1 MESSGVSHSLTLDG
15 DWRCVGGRR
24 LRRFCRQERF
34 SCDGGSP
41 LRSFV
46 RVFFEIRQGVANLAL
61 FIIPTRDAVCKE
73 INEKVSKNK
82 KEKGQKSAAFRLA
95 TKARRST
102 RRRPKIQRRCV
113 ARTSAN
119 VTPNFSRVRASARKS
134 RPRRAPPI
142 EISASAIGVAIPSAA
157 PKELSKPKP
166 FGTSS

>member
-61 FIIPTRDAVCKE
+61 FIIPTRAAVCKE
-73 INEKVSKNK
+73 INEKARKRQKKRRVSSRDENAAFDKASSKDSTTVRRSHVGQRNAQFF
-82 KEKGQKSAAFRLA
+82 KGSRLRSEIATEKSAADRNQ
-95 TKARRST
+95 RVGD
-102 RRRPKIQRRCV
+102 RRRDPK
-113 ARTSAN
+113 
-119 VTPNFSRVRASARKS
+119 
-134 RPRRAPPI
+134 RRAQR
-142 EISASAIGVAIPSAA
+142 
-157 PKELSKPKP
+157 
-166 FGTSS
+166 T

>member
-73 INEKVSKNK
+73 INEKARIKAK
-82 KEKGQKSAAFRLA
+82 KSAAFHLA
-95 TKARRST
+95 TKTRRST
-102 RRRPKIQRRCV
+102 RRRPTRLATVRRSHVGQRNAQFFKGSRLRSEI
-113 ARTSAN
+113 APEKSAADRN
-119 VTPNFSRVRASARKS
+119 QRVGDRRRDSK
-134 RPRRAPPI
+134 RRAQR
-142 EISASAIGVAIPSAA
+142 
-157 PKELSKPKP
+157 
-166 FGTSS
+166 T

>member
-46 RVFFEIRQGVANLAL
+46 RVFFEIRQSVANLAL

-73 INEKVSKNK
+73 INEKARIKAK
-82 KEKGQKSAAFRLA
+82 KSAALRLA
-95 TKARRST
+95 TKARRLT
-102 RRRPKIQRRCV
+102 RRRQKIQRRCV

-142 EISASAIGVAIPSAA
+142 EISASAIGVAIPSSA